1 MMKRAI
7 HILAAAFV
15 LAAFFGPAHA
25 QGSYPARPVTLVVAW
40 PPGSGIDVMAR
51 IMQEALR
58 AELGQTIVVD
68 NKGGAAG
75 VIGAQLVANAAPD
88 GYTLLFTS
96 SALNMVATMGTKTGY
111 EMPDAFVPIANAV
124 FTPSLLLAH
133 PSLGVKTPQEL
144 VALAKSKPGQL
155 FYATAG
161 HGAPSHFVTELFRA
175 RTGID
180 ATAIPYRGSPE
191 AMADQIA
198 GRVHFSIA
206 NSSTALPQV
215 RKGTVVALAVTGA
228 QRLPAA
234 PEIPTL
240 IEQGYHDFAAA
251 SYWNGLLGPRGLP
264 DAIAQRVAAAL
275 NKVLARPDVRERLL
289 PTGNEID
296 GKSTPASFAEL
307 IKKDHGIW
315 SEVARV
321 ANIRA
326 QN

>member
-1 MMKRAI
+1 MKR
-7 HILAAAFV
+7 V
-15 LAAFFGPAHA
+15 LAAIVAALASACCSLVQA
-25 QGSYPARPVTLVVAW
+25 QNYPTRPINVVVAW

-51 IMQEALR
+51 IMQDALR
-58 AELGQTIVVD
+58 AELGQTIVID

-75 VIGAQLVANAAPD
+75 VIGAQLVANAEPD

-111 EMPDAFVPIANAV
+111 KMPDAFVPIANAV
-124 FTPSLLLAH
+124 FTPSLLIAH

-175 RTGID
+175 RTGIE

-191 AMADQIA
+191 AMADQVA
-198 GRVHFSIA
+198 GRVHFSVA
-206 NSSTALPQV
+206 NSSTALPQI
-215 RKGTVVALAVTGA
+215 RRGTVVALAVTGG

-240 IEQGYHDFAAA
+240 QEQGFKDFAAA
-251 SYWNGLLGPRGLP
+251 SYWNGLLGPKGLP
-264 DAIAQRVAAAL
+264 ASVAQRVSTAL
-275 NKVLARPDVRERLL
+275 NKVLARQDVRDRLL

-296 GKSTPASFAEL
+296 GKSTPESFAEL
-307 IKKDHGIW
+307 IKRDYAIW
-315 SEVARV
+315 SEVATA

>member
-1 MMKRAI
+1 MKLL
-7 HILAAAFV
+7 LAALAF
-15 LAAFFGPAHA
+15 AASSFA
-25 QGSYPARPVTLVVAW
+25 QAQAWPQRAVNIVVAW

-58 AELGQTIVVD
+58 AELGQTVVID

-75 VIGAQLVANAAPD
+75 VIGAQQVANAAPD

-111 EMPDAFVPIANAV
+111 EVPGSFVPIVNAV

-175 RTGID
+175 RTGIE

-198 GRVHFSIA
+198 GRVHFSVA

-228 QRLPAA
+228 QRIGAA

-240 IEQGYHDFAAA
+240 IEQGYKDFAAA
-251 SYWNGLLGPRGLP
+251 SYWNGLLGPKGLP
-264 DAIAQRVAAAL
+264 DAIAQRVATAM
-275 NKVLARPDVRERLL
+275 NNVLANAEVRDRLFK
-289 PTGNEID
+289 TGNEID

-307 IKKDHGIW
+307 MKKDYAIW

-321 ANIRA
+321 ANIKA
-326 QN
+326 D

>member
-1 MMKRAI
+1 MKLL
-7 HILAAAFV
+7 LAALAF
-15 LAAFFGPAHA
+15 AASTFA
-25 QGSYPARPVTLVVAW
+25 QAQAWPQRPVNIVVAW

-58 AELGQTIVVD
+58 AELGQTVVID

-75 VIGAQLVANAAPD
+75 VIGAQQVANAAPD

-111 EMPDAFVPIANAV
+111 EVPGSFVPIVNAV

-144 VALAKSKPGQL
+144 VALAKAKPGQL

-175 RTGID
+175 RTGIE

-228 QRLPAA
+228 QRIGAA

-240 IEQGYHDFAAA
+240 IEQGYKDFAAA
-251 SYWNGLLGPRGLP
+251 SYWNGLLGPKGLP
-264 DAIAQRVAAAL
+264 DAIAQRVATAM
-275 NKVLARPDVRERLL
+275 NVVLANAEVRDRLFK
-289 PTGNEID
+289 TGNEID

-307 IKKDHGIW
+307 MKKDYAIW

-321 ANIRA
+321 ANIKA
-326 QN
+326 D

>member
-1 MMKRAI
+1 MKVL
-7 HILAAAFV
+7 LAALAF
-15 LAAFFGPAHA
+15 AASTFA
-25 QGSYPARPVTLVVAW
+25 QAQAWPQRPVNIVVAW

-58 AELGQTIVVD
+58 AELGQTVVID

-75 VIGAQLVANAAPD
+75 VIGAQQVANAAPD

-111 EMPDAFVPIANAV
+111 EVPGSFTPIVNAV

-175 RTGID
+175 RTGIE

-198 GRVHFSIA
+198 GRVHFSVA

-228 QRLPAA
+228 QRIGAA

-240 IEQGYHDFAAA
+240 IEQGYKDFAAA
-251 SYWNGLLGPRGLP
+251 SYWNGLLGPKGLP
-264 DAIAQRVAAAL
+264 DAIAQRVATAM
-275 NKVLARPDVRERLL
+275 NNVLASAEVRDRLFK
-289 PTGNEID
+289 TGNEID

-307 IKKDHGIW
+307 MKKDYAIW

-321 ANIRA
+321 ANIKA
-326 QN
+326 D

>member
-1 MMKRAI
+1 MKRAFS
-7 HILAAAFV
+7 ILSAALAMAAAFGT
-15 LAAFFGPAHA
+15 AQA
-25 QGSYPARPVTLVVAW
+25 QGSYPTRPVTLVVAW

-51 IMQEALR
+51 IMMEALR
-58 AELGQTIVVD
+58 ADLGQPVVID

-88 GYTLLFTS
+88 GHTLLFTS

-111 EMPDAFVPIANAV
+111 EVPASFVPIANAV
-124 FTPSLLLAH
+124 FTPSLLIAH
-133 PSLGVKTPQEL
+133 PSLGVKSPQEL

-198 GRVHFSIA
+198 GRVHFSVA

-215 RKGTVVALAVTGA
+215 RKGTVVALAVTGG

-240 IEQGYHDFAAA
+240 IEQGFTDFAAA

-264 DAIAQRVAAAL
+264 DAVAQRVAVAL
-275 NKVLARPDVRERLL
+275 NNVLAKQEVRDRLL

-307 IKKDHGIW
+307 IKKDHAIW

-321 ANIRA
+321 ANIKA

>member
-1 MMKRAI
+1 MKRSVSILATAALA
-7 HILAAAFV
+7 LAAA
-15 LAAFFGPAHA
+15 FGPAHA
-25 QGSYPARPVTLVVAW
+25 QGSWPARPVSLVVAW

-58 AELGQTIVVD
+58 AELGQPVLVD

-111 EMPDAFVPIANAV
+111 EPDSFVPIANAV

-175 RTGID
+175 RTGIE
-180 ATAIPYRGSPE
+180 ATAVPYRGSPE

-198 GRVHFSIA
+198 GRVHFSVA

-215 RKGTVVALAVTGA
+215 HKGTVVALAVTGA

-240 IEQGYHDFAAA
+240 IEQGYKDFAAA

-264 DAIAQRVAAAL
+264 DAIAQRIAAAL
-275 NKVLARPDVRERLL
+275 NKALASSEVRERLFK
-289 PTGNEID
+289 TGNEID
-296 GKSTPASFAEL
+296 GKSTPASFAAL
-307 IKKDHGIW
+307 IKQDYAIW

-321 ANIRA
+321 ANIKA

>member
-1 MMKRAI
+1 MKLL
-7 HILAAAFV
+7 LAALAF
-15 LAAFFGPAHA
+15 AASTFA
-25 QGSYPARPVTLVVAW
+25 QAQAWPQRPVNIVVAW

-51 IMQEALR
+51 IMQDALR
-58 AELGQTIVVD
+58 AELGQTVVID

-75 VIGAQLVANAAPD
+75 VIGAQQVANAAPD

-111 EMPDAFVPIANAV
+111 EVPGSFVPIVNAV

-175 RTGID
+175 RTGIE

-228 QRLPAA
+228 QRIGAA

-240 IEQGYHDFAAA
+240 IEQGYKDFAAA
-251 SYWNGLLGPRGLP
+251 SYWNGLLGPKGLP
-264 DAIAQRVAAAL
+264 DAIAQRVATAM
-275 NKVLARPDVRERLL
+275 NVVLANAEVRDRLFK
-289 PTGNEID
+289 TGNEID

-307 IKKDHGIW
+307 MKKDYAIW

-321 ANIRA
+321 ANIKA
-326 QN
+326 D

>member
-1 MMKRAI
+1 MKLL
-7 HILAAAFV
+7 LAALAF
-15 LAAFFGPAHA
+15 AASTFA
-25 QGSYPARPVTLVVAW
+25 QAQAWPQRPVNIVVAW

-51 IMQEALR
+51 IMQDALR
-58 AELGQTIVVD
+58 AELGQTVVID

-75 VIGAQLVANAAPD
+75 VIGAQQVANAAPD

-111 EMPDAFVPIANAV
+111 EVPGSFVPIVNAV

-144 VALAKSKPGQL
+144 VALAKAKPGQL

-175 RTGID
+175 RTGIE

-228 QRLPAA
+228 QRIGAA

-240 IEQGYHDFAAA
+240 IEQGYKDFAAA
-251 SYWNGLLGPRGLP
+251 SYWNGLLGPKGLP
-264 DAIAQRVAAAL
+264 DAIAQRVATAM
-275 NKVLARPDVRERLL
+275 NVVLANAEVRDRLFK
-289 PTGNEID
+289 TGNEID

-307 IKKDHGIW
+307 MKKDYAIW

-321 ANIRA
+321 ANIKA
-326 QN
+326 D

>member
-1 MMKRAI
+1 MKRVI
-7 HILAAAFV
+7 SILAAVLA
-15 LAAFFGPAHA
+15 LAAFCGAVQA
-25 QGSYPARPVTLVVAW
+25 QGSYPTRPVTLVVAW

-58 AELGQTIVVD
+58 AELGQTVVID

-111 EMPDAFVPIANAV
+111 DADSFVPIANAV
-124 FTPSLLLAH
+124 FTPSLLIAH
-133 PSLGVKTPQEL
+133 PSLGVKTPQQL
-144 VALAKSKPGQL
+144 VALAKAKPGEL

-175 RTGID
+175 RTGIE

-198 GRVHFSIA
+198 GRVHFSVA

-240 IEQGYHDFAAA
+240 IEQGYKDFAAA

-264 DAIAQRVAAAL
+264 EAIAQRMASAL
-275 NKVLARPDVRERLL
+275 NNVLARPDVRDRLL

-296 GKSTPASFAEL
+296 GKSTPASFAAL
-307 IKKDHGIW
+307 IKQDLAIW
-315 SEVARV
+315 SEVARI
-321 ANIRA
+321 ANIKA